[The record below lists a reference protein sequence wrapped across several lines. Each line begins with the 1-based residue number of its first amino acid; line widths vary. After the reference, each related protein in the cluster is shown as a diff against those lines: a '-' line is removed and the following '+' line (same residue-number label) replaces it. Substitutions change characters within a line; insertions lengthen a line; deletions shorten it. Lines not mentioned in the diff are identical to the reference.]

1 MCVTVNRHVTENG
14 HNECD
19 FIVSRFLYIAEDKSS
34 LYWHK
39 DASNKFIVKRQ
50 PGPYTLSSTSTTTTT
65 ESPMVKIVRYDPGDE
80 EVRKIAIWSFYES
93 TSRLTLGYSNQTC
106 KWQQESWWSYHEVRD
121 LVKTLPG
128 MRTMAGWF
136 FVCDS
141 NFSSVTSSQ
150 DVQSPSEQT
159 QKFLPVQVGGSQ
171 WKLAVRL
178 WWFVLIMKL
187 FQVGNKRF
195 PLPDSDKL
203 AGKTVKSVVL
213 VLPQNYKLKWVKSV
227 NIGDIKL

>member
-50 PGPYTLSSTSTTTTT
+50 PGPFTFSSTSTTSTTT
-65 ESPMVKIVRYDPGDE
+65 ESPMVKIVRYDPGNE
-80 EVRKIAIWSFYES
+80 EVRKNAKWLFYES
-93 TSRLTLGYSNQTC
+93 NSRLTLGYSKQTC

-141 NFSSVTSSQ
+141 FIQFWSYSSLFIV
-150 DVQSPSEQT
+150 
-159 QKFLPVQVGGSQ
+159 KFDPFYPES
-171 WKLAVRL
+171 
-178 WWFVLIMKL
+178 
-187 FQVGNKRF
+187 KRKF
-195 PLPDSDKL
+195 TTPNSFGIEGLE
-203 AGKTVKSVVL
+203 
-213 VLPQNYKLKWVKSV
+213 
-227 NIGDIKL
+227 